1 MMLVIYHHDMRTT
14 LTLDNDVAAKIKEE
28 MKRSGKSFKETVNTV
43 LRNGLNLPKKS
54 KVEPF
59 IVTPKEFRPR
69 ITIDYDNIGEL
80 LEQIEGPLHR

>member
-1 MMLVIYHHDMRTT
+1 MRTT
-14 LTLDNDVAAKIKEE
+14 LTLDNDVAAKLKEE
-28 MKRSGKSFKETVNTV
+28 MKRSGKSFKDTVNSV
-43 LRNGLNLPKKS
+43 LRNGLNIPKKR

-59 IVTPKEFRPR
+59 IVNPKGFRPR

>member
-1 MMLVIYHHDMRTT
+1 MMFLIYHLDMRTT
-14 LTLDNDVAAKIKEE
+14 LTLDNDVAAKLKEE
-28 MKRSGKSFKETVNTV
+28 MKRSGKSFKDTVNRV
-43 LRNGLNLPKKS
+43 LRNGLNIPKKR

-59 IVTPKEFRPR
+59 IVNPKGFMPR